1 MAPWRERAAAELRAT
16 GESVPARAPSGR
28 ESLTPQE
35 LQIALLVA
43 EGKTN
48 RDIGAS
54 ICLSPKTVE
63 FHLTRVYRK
72 LDIHSRAELIRLFSR
87 DAGKKPE
94 AVAFEHA

>member
-1 MAPWRERAAAELRAT
+1 MRAT
-16 GESVPARAPSGR
+16 GETVPARGPRGR

-48 RDIGAS
+48 REIGAS
-54 ICLSPKTVE
+54 IFLSPKTVE

-72 LDIHSRAELIRLFSR
+72 LDIHSRAELIRLLAR
-87 DAGKKPE
+87 DAE
-94 AVAFEHA
+94 APREQVVLDRL